1 MGAPRRNR
9 KKYEK
14 PKDIWNLQRINSDN
28 SLKDEFGL
36 KNMKELWKVQ
46 SEISNLRANIR
57 TLLSGVYTN
66 PIVEQNIINRLVKYG
81 ISGESPTLDS
91 LLDLKENAILER
103 RLQSVVFRH
112 GLARTM
118 KQARQLI
125 THGFIAIN
133 GKKVNRPGMLVTKED
148 EPGIGYYKPIKI
160 ELNKPE
166 HAEESAAPGSE
177 TNEAEPAAAQEAAP
191 EPATEAAVAQEA
203 QSS

>member
-28 SLKDEFGL
+28 SLKDEYGL

-46 SEISNLRANIR
+46 SELSNLRANIR
-57 TLLSGVYTN
+57 KLLSGAYTN
-66 PIVEQNIINRLVKYG
+66 PMLEQNIINRLVKYG
-81 ISGESPTLDS
+81 ISNENPTLDS
-91 LLDLKENAILER
+91 LLDLKENSILER

-133 GKKVNRPGMLVTKED
+133 GKKVNRPGMLVSKSD
-148 EPGIGYYKPIKI
+148 EKGVGYYKPINI
-160 ELNKPE
+160 EPIKKEPQGNQDAN
-166 HAEESAAPGSE
+166 AEEQIKREG
-177 TNEAEPAAAQEAAP
+177 AEIQN
-191 EPATEAAVAQEA
+191 AVAQEA
-203 QSS
+203 GA

>member
-81 ISGESPTLDS
+81 ISSESPTLDS

-133 GKKVNRPGMLVTKED
+133 GKKVNRPGMLVSKED

-166 HAEESAAPGSE
+166 HAEESAASDSE
-177 TNEAEPAAAQEAAP
+177 ANGAEAAATQEAT
-191 EPATEAAVAQEA
+191 TEQQAVAQEA